1 MKSFNQKPAKVCAQS
16 VNNSALSDLKYVFQS
31 VRTKADVLRAVLH
44 EEVLRRIPIEQAPSV
59 SKEQAEKDFRRER
72 VILNGVFFIP
82 DKVDVVRCEAFAL
95 SLHHLV
101 ERLQMQEGSRAASSS
116 SSSSSS
122 SRSMNISDTILQ
134 RGCRTSAGADS
145 FFMVQ
150 KLLCVEGTFVTQ
162 KTSLRAEDP
171 IIVDVFL
178 MHEEVDDSGA
188 SSAESSSSSTNST
201 IDHRSEASHS
211 SRCSCEQCCD
221 NKKEKQKVN
230 EMEKD
235 CQKER
240 EKDSENLKDNPV
252 VDTSRLGQKGDG
264 GDVISDSSGY
274 QDVSDYPVNEANN
287 NMNNSSSNINSHS
300 ILSPPEMV
308 RTRSSLFAR
317 IEVKNFFS
325 VYDIS
330 AMDEIP
336 FMPEPLINPGCG
348 GGSGASSASTPMVME
363 QPMPWLE
370 VQTILID
377 ESNFRTKEHWRR
389 IQLIVTEM
397 PGQPPPSS
405 GASSPSPLSTYSMSC
420 MSP

>member
-1 MKSFNQKPAKVCAQS
+1 MQSLMKPFTPRPARLCPQS
-16 VNNSALSDLKYVFQS
+16 ANEAALSDLKYVFQN
-31 VRTKADVLRAVLH
+31 VRTKSDVLRAILH
-44 EEVLRRIPIEQAPSV
+44 DEVLRRIPIEQAPSV

-101 ERLQMQEGSRAASSS
+101 ERLQLQETNRTAASSS
-116 SSSSSS
+116 S
-122 SRSMNISDTILQ
+122 RSNSISDTILQ

-178 MHEEVDDSGA
+178 MYDEPMDLDSVIN
-188 SSAESSSSSTNST
+188 SAESSSGSTNST

-211 SRCSCEQCCD
+211 SRCSCDQCTD
-221 NKKEKQKVN
+221 NKKEKEN
-230 EMEKD
+230 GSR
-235 CQKER
+235 R
-240 EKDSENLKDNPV
+240 ETIKDNPV
-252 VDTSRLGQKGDG
+252 DDASSRLVHKCESA
-264 GDVISDSSGY
+264 GDVTPDSMHGSEVVLEYPPNDSSG
-274 QDVSDYPVNEANN
+274 
-287 NMNNSSSNINSHS
+287 SSSRHLLNQ
-300 ILSPPEMV
+300 PEIC

-330 AMDEIP
+330 AMDELP
-336 FMPEPLINPGCG
+336 SVPEAVQQGWG
-348 GGSGASSASTPMVME
+348 GGASTSPSLILE

-397 PGQPPPSS
+397 PGQPPTQTS
-405 GASSPSPLSTYSMSC
+405 GVSSPSPMSSYSISC